1 MKKKTTKTR
10 AAGSKPKKI
19 AVFQTSADLKVAL
32 LVVSL
37 AINLFTFCIWL
48 TLQITSRY
56 DVALY
61 NFFVFR

>member
-10 AAGSKPKKI
+10 AAGSKSKKI
-19 AVFQTSADLKVAL
+19 AVLQTGADLKVAL

-61 NFFVFR
+61 HFFVFR